1 MKHKL
6 TLLILLVTLPKIILA
21 ISEHDFA
28 YIAEIETHN
37 STPYYELEIPSA
49 VYETISR
56 SDLGDLR
63 VLNGNGQV
71 VPHGLRAT
79 ALQKNTKTENKN
91 IPFFP
96 LYQQA
101 GQSITDLHLNI
112 KRDPQGEVINIHSR
126 LPKDNKGNQL
136 AGYLLDLRQWKNPI
150 DQLKIIWKKTDGSS
164 FIRKLNISKSSNLE
178 RWHLI
183 ATGKTLVNLAYQ
195 NHQLTEN
202 TINLSTSSTNYL
214 RMMFSD
220 QKPGLELESIQ
231 VVHTKSSSQHQR
243 NWQSVTINTTENTGE
258 YSFQHKIKSL
268 ARQLEIK
275 LPENNTVVRVQVLS
289 RINKEQPWRYRGSTL
304 LYRLSVNGTDIEKT
318 KINISAN
325 RDTNWLLRFDQQ
337 GGGIGSG
344 LPDVKLAWQ
353 PQQLVF
359 IARGQAPYRMV
370 WGSAKIKPV
379 VINANQL
386 LPVTTKSMSDNNIS
400 NSNMLSQAV
409 LLSDTMRSIN
419 KKALEPKS
427 KEINWRHWIL
437 WIVLIASAVM
447 LIWMAVRLM
456 KKMSE

>member
-1 MKHKL
+1 MM
-6 TLLILLVTLPKIILA
+6 ILNSMEHYGVVIGAAAFRL
-21 ISEHDFA
+21 SE
-28 YIAEIETHN
+28 
-37 STPYYELEIPSA
+37 
-49 VYETISR
+49 
-56 SDLGDLR
+56 
-63 VLNGNGQV
+63 
-71 VPHGLRAT
+71 
-79 ALQKNTKTENKN
+79 
-91 IPFFP
+91 
-96 LYQQA
+96 
-101 GQSITDLHLNI
+101 
-112 KRDPQGEVINIHSR
+112 
-126 LPKDNKGNQL
+126 
-136 AGYLLDLRQWKNPI
+136 
-150 DQLKIIWKKTDGSS
+150 
-164 FIRKLNISKSSNLE
+164 
-178 RWHLI
+178 
-183 ATGKTLVNLAYQ
+183 
-195 NHQLTEN
+195 
-202 TINLSTSSTNYL
+202 
-214 RMMFSD
+214 
-220 QKPGLELESIQ
+220 
-231 VVHTKSSSQHQR
+231 
-243 NWQSVTINTTENTGE
+243 
-258 YSFQHKIKSL
+258 
-268 ARQLEIK
+268 QLEIE

-386 LPVTTKSMSDNNIS
+386 LPVTNKSMSDNNIS